1 MVYLLLIF
9 VFFSLNC
16 YLLLYLNWSPTR
28 FDVLGKS
35 ARHLLGPRIMIINWR
50 VYVVI
55 CIFICIVVICIVI
68 NSPSLQELLAPL
80 MVSYV
85 ADDGELIEDKMT
97 VIVHRANIMKSAM
110 YAVKSRNFHFRRH
123 IDVQFV
129 GEEAQD
135 DGGPRREF
143 FR

>member
-1 MVYLLLIF
+1 
-9 VFFSLNC
+9 
-16 YLLLYLNWSPTR
+16 
-28 FDVLGKS
+28 
-35 ARHLLGPRIMIINWR
+35 MIINWR

-97 VIVHRANIMKSAM
+97 VVVHRANIMKSAM